1 VDKAHVSPTL
11 RRDLAVTCTRVA
23 FVAFLTTQFYLGREG
38 AGVFANTKTAKRR
51 LIRAKMV
58 AHGGSRW
65 HIGNE
70 RV

>member
-38 AGVFANTKTAKRR
+38 VFANTKTAKRR
-51 LIRAKMV
+51 LIRAKTI

-65 HIGNE
+65 HIGSE